1 MLCSALSTAHRQRP
15 TNFRHVYSGKIEL
28 RLFLYIKKYYQRGL
42 RAVCHNILRRDL
54 LTIIRVV
61 AEGAM
66 PLDCGHS
73 AQLVLFTIL
82 EFAKKKSSL
91 MLLLLLTMLLIVR
104 TKVIVVIIIIMKY
117 YYMKIMIKI
126 IIRYLIPVMEMENFL
141 TKIQKVDLTDEIDYN
156 WLPTG

>member
-42 RAVCHNILRRDL
+42 QAVCHNILRRDL

-66 PLDCGHS
+66 PLDYRHS

-117 YYMKIMIKI
+117 YYMKIMMI
-126 IIRYLIPVMEMENFL
+126 
-141 TKIQKVDLTDEIDYN
+141 
-156 WLPTG
+156 

>member
-15 TNFRHVYSGKIEL
+15 TNFHHVYSGKIEL

-66 PLDCGHS
+66 PLDCRHS

-82 EFAKKKSSL
+82 EFAKKK
-91 MLLLLLTMLLIVR
+91 I
-104 TKVIVVIIIIMKY
+104 IFNAFIIINNVIDCKNKSNSSNNY
-117 YYMKIMIKI
+117 NNEI
-126 IIRYLIPVMEMENFL
+126 LLHENN
-141 TKIQKVDLTDEIDYN
+141 DDMR
-156 WLPTG
+156 